1 MRTIALLTQ
10 KGGAGRT
17 TLAAS
22 LAVAAAHAGETVI
35 ALDLD
40 PQASLLRWG
49 KRRAAANAPN
59 KVMIEPLE
67 EERLPRLRTIL
78 DGLAS
83 VGFTIAIFD
92 TAAADRAA
100 AHFVTE
106 AADLCLLPTRPTCL
120 DVDATAATFRAG
132 YLAKRKAAFV
142 LNQCPPN
149 YRSSRTSESAKGLT
163 QLGVLAEPTLCA
175 RTDFQD
181 AIEAGLGVTEYA
193 RASRA
198 AQEIEALWSWIRA
211 QFEPTQSEAPVDI
224 PSRRQ
229 AAA

>member
-22 LAVAAAHAGETVI
+22 LAVAAAHGGETVV

-40 PQASLLRWG
+40 PQGALLRWG
-49 KRRAAANAPN
+49 KRREAANARK
-59 KVMIEPLE
+59 KVIIEPLE
-67 EERLPRLRTIL
+67 RECLPRVRAIL
-78 DGLAS
+78 DGLAN

-92 TAAADRAA
+92 TAAIDGAA
-100 AHFVTE
+100 ANFVTE
-106 AADLCLLPTRPTCL
+106 AADLCLLPTRPTRL
-120 DVDATAATFRAG
+120 DVDATTATFRAV

-149 YRSSRTSESAKGLT
+149 YRSSRTSESARGLT
-163 QLGVLAEPTLCA
+163 RLGVLAEPPLGA
-175 RTDFQD
+175 RMDFQD

-193 RASRA
+193 RGGRA
-198 AQEIEALWSWIRA
+198 AQEIEALWNWTRA
-211 QFEPTQSEAPVDI
+211 QFEPTGRETPIDLQSRP
-224 PSRRQ
+224 Q

>member
-22 LAVAAAHAGETVI
+22 LAVAAAHAGETVV

-49 KRRAAANAPN
+49 QRREAAKARK
-59 KVMIEPLE
+59 KVIIEPLE
-67 EERLPRLRTIL
+67 RERLPRLRAIL
-78 DGLAS
+78 DGLAN

-92 TAAADRAA
+92 TAAIDGAA
-100 AHFVTE
+100 ANFVTD
-106 AADLCLLPTRPTCL
+106 AADLCLLPTRPTRL
-120 DVDATAATFRAG
+120 DVDATAATFRAV

-163 QLGVLAEPTLCA
+163 RLGILAEPPLCA
-175 RTDFQD
+175 RMDFQD

-193 RASRA
+193 RGGRA
-198 AQEIEALWSWIRA
+198 AQEIEALWNWIRT
-211 QFEPTQSEAPVDI
+211 QFEPARSDAPIDV
-224 PSRRQ
+224 PSRPQ

>member
-22 LAVAAAHAGETVI
+22 LAVAAAHAGETVV

-49 KRRAAANAPN
+49 KRREAANARK
-59 KVMIEPLE
+59 KVIIEPLE
-67 EERLPRLRTIL
+67 RERLPRVRAIL
-78 DGLAS
+78 DGLAN

-92 TAAADRAA
+92 TAAIDGAA
-100 AHFVTE
+100 ANFVTE
-106 AADLCLLPTRPTCL
+106 AADLCLLPTRPTRL
-120 DVDATAATFRAG
+120 DVDATTATFRAV

-149 YRSSRTSESAKGLT
+149 YRSSRTSESAKGLAR
-163 QLGVLAEPTLCA
+163 LGVLAEPPLGA
-175 RTDFQD
+175 RMDFQD

-193 RASRA
+193 RGGRA
-198 AQEIEALWSWIRA
+198 AQEIEALWNWIRA
-211 QFEPTQSEAPVDI
+211 QFEPIRRETPIDI
-224 PSRRQ
+224 PSRPQ